1 MKNKVPISIY
11 IHWPFC
17 SSKCP
22 YCDFNSH
29 IKKNI
34 DHQEWGNGL
43 ISEFNY
49 IIKTYFSD
57 NLDKYYLKSI
67 FFGGGTPSL
76 IEGSLIRRIIKKCV
90 KKFKYFSLS
99 NEVEITLEAN
109 PNSLN
114 RSKLLSFRDA
124 GINRISI
131 GAQSFSKRFLN
142 FLGRDHS
149 ANEAKRNIEHAR
161 KIFNNVS
168 FDLIYAMPNQTIYEW
183 ERTLETALQFEPDH
197 LSLYQLT
204 IEKGTVF
211 YQMFR
216 KGTLLPIDNDLASEM
231 YSITEN
237 LTQKN
242 EIPAYEV
249 SNYSKKDRNCY
260 HNLNYWE
267 AGDWL
272 GIGPGAVSRFFYNNK
287 RTQIDVRKDPNGWL
301 NSIKT
306 HSNGIKG
313 VHSETIEEFWREKL
327 LMGLRLVKGINIK
340 PIKNILNMNKVYEL
354 VDANFLNLNNGIM
367 KTTFNGR
374 LRLNSILAEIIK

>member
-1 MKNKVPISIY
+1 MKNKIPISIY

-17 SSKCP
+17 TSKCP

-29 IKKNI
+29 IQKNI
-34 DHQEWGNGL
+34 DHQEWGDGL

-49 IIKTYFSD
+49 IIKTYFSN

-76 IEGSLIRRIIKKCV
+76 IESSLIRKIVKKCV
-90 KKFKYFSLS
+90 KRFKYFSLS

-168 FDLIYAMPNQTIYEW
+168 FDLIYAMPNQTVYEW
-183 ERTLETALQFEPDH
+183 EKTLETALQFEPDH

-216 KGTLLPIDNDLASEM
+216 NGTLLPMDNDLASEM
-231 YSITEN
+231 YSVTEN

-287 RTQIDVRKDPNGWL
+287 RTQVDVRKDPNRWL
-301 NSIKT
+301 NSMKI
-306 HSNGIKG
+306 HSNGIKS
-313 VHSETIEEFWREKL
+313 VNSETIEEFWREKL
-327 LMGLRLVKGINIK
+327 LMGLRLVKGVNIK

-354 VDANFLNLNNGIM
+354 VDSNFLNLNNDIM

-374 LRLNSILAEIIK
+374 LRLNSILIEIIK

>member
-1 MKNKVPISIY
+1 MKNKIPISIY

-17 SSKCP
+17 TSKCP

-29 IKKNI
+29 IQKNI
-34 DHQEWGNGL
+34 DHQEWGDGL

-49 IIKTYFSD
+49 IIKTYFSN

-76 IEGSLIRRIIKKCV
+76 IESSLIRKIVKKCV
-90 KKFKYFSLS
+90 KRFKYFSLS

-287 RTQIDVRKDPNGWL
+287 RTQVDVRKDPNRWL
-301 NSIKT
+301 NSMKI
-306 HSNGIKG
+306 HSNGIKS
-313 VHSETIEEFWREKL
+313 VNSETIEEFWREKL
-327 LMGLRLVKGINIK
+327 LMGLRLVKGVNIK

-354 VDANFLNLNNGIM
+354 VDANFLNLNNDIM

-374 LRLNSILAEIIK
+374 LRLNSILIEIIK

>member
-17 SSKCP
+17 TSKCP

-29 IKKNI
+29 IQQKINQ
-34 DHQEWGNGL
+34 QEWGKGL
-43 ISEFNY
+43 ISELNY
-49 IIKTYFSD
+49 ITRTYFSN

-76 IEGSLIRRIIKKCV
+76 IKSSVIKKIIKQCV
-90 KKFKYFSLS
+90 KRFKYFSLS
-99 NEVEITLEAN
+99 HEVEITLEAN
-109 PNSLN
+109 PNSLTK
-114 RSKLLSFRDA
+114 RKLLNFRDA

-131 GAQSFSKRFLN
+131 GAQSFNKKFLE

-149 ANEAKRNIEHAR
+149 VYEAKKNIEYAR
-161 KIFNNVS
+161 EVFENVS
-168 FDLIYAMPNQTIYEW
+168 FDLIYAMPNQTVYEW
-183 ERTLETALQFEPDH
+183 EKSLKTAFQFEPDH

-204 IEKGTVF
+204 IEEGTAF
-211 YQMFR
+211 NQMFR
-216 KGTLLPIDNDLASEM
+216 KGKLIPIDNSLASEM
-231 YSITEN
+231 YSITED

-242 EIPAYEV
+242 KMPAYEV
-249 SNYSKKDRNCY
+249 SNYSKEGKSCS

-267 AGDWL
+267 GGEWI
-272 GIGPGAVSRFFYNNK
+272 GIGPGAVSRFFYKNK
-287 RTQIDVRKDPNGWL
+287 RTQLDIRKDPYGWINSVKENG
-301 NSIKT
+301 
-306 HSNGIKG
+306 NGIKNI
-313 VHSETIEEFWREKL
+313 VSETIEDFWNEKL

-340 PIKNILNMNKVYEL
+340 PIKRILNMAKVCEL
-354 VDANFLNLNNGIM
+354 IEANYLDLNNDTM

>member
-17 SSKCP
+17 TSKCP

-29 IKKNI
+29 IQKNI

-49 IIKTYFSD
+49 IMKTYFSD

-76 IEGSLIRRIIKKCV
+76 IESSLIKKIVKKCV

-183 ERTLETALQFEPDH
+183 EKTLETALQFEPDH

-216 KGTLLPIDNDLASEM
+216 KGTLLPMDNDLASEM

-242 EIPAYEV
+242 DIPAYEI
-249 SNYSKKDRNCY
+249 SNYSKKDRNCN

-287 RTQIDVRKDPNGWL
+287 RTQVDVRKDPNGWL
-301 NSIKT
+301 NSMKI
-306 HSNGIKG
+306 HSNGIKS

-327 LMGLRLVKGINIK
+327 LMGLRLVKGVNIK

-354 VDANFLNLNNGIM
+354 VDANFLNLNNDIM

-374 LRLNSILAEIIK
+374 LRLNSILTEIIK

>member
-1 MKNKVPISIY
+1 MINKVPLSIY

-17 SSKCP
+17 TSKCP

-29 IKKNI
+29 IKQNI
-34 DHQEWGNGL
+34 NQQEWGKCL
-43 ISEFNY
+43 VSELNY
-49 IIKTYFSD
+49 ITRTYFSN

-76 IEGSLIRRIIKKCV
+76 IESSVIKKIIKQCI
-90 KKFKYFSLS
+90 KKFKYFSSS

-109 PNSLN
+109 PNSLTK
-114 RSKLLSFRDA
+114 RKLLDFRDA

-131 GAQSFSKRFLN
+131 GAQSFDKKFLE

-149 ANEAKRNIEHAR
+149 VYEAKRNIEHAR
-161 KIFNNVS
+161 EVFKNVS

-183 ERTLETALQFEPDH
+183 EKSLKTAFQFEPDH

-204 IEKGTVF
+204 IEEGTAF
-211 YQMFR
+211 NQMFR
-216 KGTLLPIDNDLASEM
+216 KGKLIPIDNGLASEM

-242 EIPAYEV
+242 KLPAYEV
-249 SNYSKKDRNCY
+249 SNYSKKGKNCS

-267 AGDWL
+267 GGEWI

-287 RTQIDVRKDPNGWL
+287 RTQLDIRKDPNGWI
-301 NSIKT
+301 NSVKD
-306 HSNGIKG
+306 NGNG
-313 VHSETIEEFWREKL
+313 VKNIASETIEDFLNERL
-327 LMGLRLVKGINIK
+327 LMGLRLVKGVNIK
-340 PIKNILNMNKVYEL
+340 PIKGILNMAKVYKLIETNYL
-354 VDANFLNLNNGIM
+354 HLKNGTM

-374 LRLNSILAEIIK
+374 LRLNSILTEIIK

>member
-49 IIKTYFSD
+49 IIKTYFSE

-76 IEGSLIRRIIKKCV
+76 IESSLIKKIVKKCV

-131 GAQSFSKRFLN
+131 GAQSFSKKFLN

-216 KGTLLPIDNDLASEM
+216 KGTLLPMDNDLASEM

-287 RTQIDVRKDPNGWL
+287 RTQVDVRKDPNRWL
-301 NSIKT
+301 NSMKI
-306 HSNGIKG
+306 HSNGIKS
-313 VHSETIEEFWREKL
+313 VNSETIEEFWREKL
-327 LMGLRLVKGINIK
+327 LMGLRLVKGVNIK

-354 VDANFLNLNNGIM
+354 VDSNFLNLNNDIM

-374 LRLNSILAEIIK
+374 LRLNSILIEIIK

>member
-1 MKNKVPISIY
+1 MKVNVPISIY

-17 SSKCP
+17 TSKCP

-29 IKKNI
+29 IQKNI

-43 ISEFNY
+43 ISELNY

-76 IEGSLIRRIIKKCV
+76 IESSLIRKIIKICV

-99 NEVEITLEAN
+99 NKVEITLEAN

-131 GAQSFSKRFLN
+131 GAQSFSRKFLT

-149 ANEAKRNIEHAR
+149 ANEAKRNIENA
-161 KIFNNVS
+161 KEIFNNVS
-168 FDLIYAMPNQTIYEW
+168 FDLIYAMPSQTIYEW
-183 ERTLETALQFEPDH
+183 EKTLETALQFEPDH

-216 KGTLLPIDNDLASEM
+216 KGTLLPLDNDLASEM
-231 YSITEN
+231 YSVTEN

-242 EIPAYEV
+242 QIPAYEV
-249 SNYSKKDRNCY
+249 SNYSKKERNCY

-287 RTQIDVRKDPNGWL
+287 RTQVDTRKDPNGWL
-301 NSIKT
+301 NSVKI
-306 HSNGIKG
+306 HSNGIKS
-313 VHSETIEEFWREKL
+313 VNSETIEEFWREKL
-327 LMGLRLVKGINIK
+327 LMGLRLVKGVNIK
-340 PIKNILNMNKVYEL
+340 PIKNILNMNKIYEL
-354 VDANFLNLNNGIM
+354 VDANFLNLNNDIM

-374 LRLNSILAEIIK
+374 LRLNSILTEITK

>member
-1 MKNKVPISIY
+1 MKNKIPISIY

-17 SSKCP
+17 TSKCP

-29 IKKNI
+29 IQKNI
-34 DHQEWGNGL
+34 DHQEWGDGL

-49 IIKTYFSD
+49 IIKTYFSN

-76 IEGSLIRRIIKKCV
+76 IESSLIRKIVKKCV
-90 KKFKYFSLS
+90 KRFKYFSLS

-168 FDLIYAMPNQTIYEW
+168 FDLIYAMPNQTVYEW
-183 ERTLETALQFEPDH
+183 EKTLETALQFEPDH

-216 KGTLLPIDNDLASEM
+216 NGTLLPMDNDLASEM
-231 YSITEN
+231 YSVTEN

-287 RTQIDVRKDPNGWL
+287 RTQIDVRKDPNRWL
-301 NSIKT
+301 NSMKI
-306 HSNGIKG
+306 HSNGIKS
-313 VHSETIEEFWREKL
+313 VNSETIEEFWREKL
-327 LMGLRLVKGINIK
+327 LMGLRLVKGVNIK

-354 VDANFLNLNNGIM
+354 VDSNFLNLNNDIM

-374 LRLNSILAEIIK
+374 LRLNSILIEIIK

>member
-29 IKKNI
+29 IQKNI

-43 ISEFNY
+43 ILEFNY

-76 IEGSLIRRIIKKCV
+76 IESSLIKKIVKKCV

-131 GAQSFSKRFLN
+131 GVQSFSKKFLN

-183 ERTLETALQFEPDH
+183 EKTLETALQFEPDH

-216 KGTLLPIDNDLASEM
+216 KGTLLPMDNDLASEM

-242 EIPAYEV
+242 DIPAYEI
-249 SNYSKKDRNCY
+249 SNYSKKDRNCN

-287 RTQIDVRKDPNGWL
+287 RTQVDVRKDPNGWL
-301 NSIKT
+301 NSMKI
-306 HSNGIKG
+306 HSNGIKS

-327 LMGLRLVKGINIK
+327 LMGLRLVKGVNIK

-354 VDANFLNLNNGIM
+354 VDADFLNLNNDVM

-374 LRLNSILAEIIK
+374 LRLNSILTEIIK

>member
-17 SSKCP
+17 TSKCP

-29 IKKNI
+29 IQKNI

-49 IIKTYFSD
+49 IVKTFFSD

-76 IEGSLIRRIIKKCV
+76 IEGPLIRKILKKCI
-90 KKFKYFSLS
+90 KKFKNFALS

-114 RSKLLSFRDA
+114 KNKLLGFRDA

-131 GAQSFSKRFLN
+131 GAQSFSKKFLN

-168 FDLIYAMPNQTIYEW
+168 FDLIYAMPNQTVYEW
-183 ERTLETALQFEPDH
+183 ERTLETALQYEPDH

-216 KGTLLPIDNDLASEM
+216 KGTLLPMDNDLASEM
-231 YSITEN
+231 YSVTEN

-242 EIPAYEV
+242 QISAYEV
-249 SNYSKKDRNCY
+249 SNYSKKDKNCH

-287 RTQIDVRKDPNGWL
+287 RTQVDVRKDPNGWL
-301 NSIKT
+301 NSMKI
-306 HSNGIKG
+306 HNNGIKS

-327 LMGLRLVKGINIK
+327 LMGLRLVKGVNIK

-354 VDANFLNLNNGIM
+354 VDANFLNLNNNIV

-374 LRLNSILAEIIK
+374 LRLNSILTEIIK